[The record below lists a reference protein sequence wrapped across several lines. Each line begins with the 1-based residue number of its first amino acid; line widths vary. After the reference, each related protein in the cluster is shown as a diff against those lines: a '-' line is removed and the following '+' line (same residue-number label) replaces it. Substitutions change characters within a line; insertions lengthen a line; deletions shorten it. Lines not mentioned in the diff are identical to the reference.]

1 MPAPKIIKCPITGE
15 DTTLTKLAELSGIS
29 RDCLRWR
36 IARGKTGK
44 DLLEPI
50 NPNYQHRKHYRP
62 VRQRRG
68 LNLDVARE
76 TPLAMPFKQIAQA
89 THIPLDDNHREYM
102 KRIEQEAS

>member
-15 DTTLTKLAELSGIS
+15 DTTITKLSELSGVP

-36 IARGKTGK
+36 VSRGKTGRE
-44 DLLEPI
+44 LLEPI
-50 NPNYQHRKHYRP
+50 NPNYQRRKPYRP

-68 LNLDVARE
+68 ANLDVARE
-76 TPLAMPFKQIAQA
+76 TPLAMPLNRIAHA

-102 KRIEQEAS
+102 KRITQEAS